1 MSVRRAGPSDMAA
14 LAALHTAA
22 FSPGWS
28 ADEIA
33 ALDAVALIEDGA
45 GLILVRTIAGE
56 AEILTVGVR
65 AELRGAGVG
74 RRLLEAAL
82 ESARADGAESVFL
95 EVAEDNPNARRLY
108 AGRGFEEVGRRP
120 AYYPRPGA
128 GAVDALVLRR
138 ALNTTP

>member
-1 MSVRRAGPSDMAA
+1 VAVRP
-14 LAALHTAA
+14 
-22 FSPGWS
+22 
-28 ADEIA
+28 
-33 ALDAVALIEDGA
+33 
-45 GLILVRTIAGE
+45 
-56 AEILTVGVR
+56 
-65 AELRGAGVG
+65 ELRGAGVG
-74 RRLLEAAL
+74 GRLVEAAL